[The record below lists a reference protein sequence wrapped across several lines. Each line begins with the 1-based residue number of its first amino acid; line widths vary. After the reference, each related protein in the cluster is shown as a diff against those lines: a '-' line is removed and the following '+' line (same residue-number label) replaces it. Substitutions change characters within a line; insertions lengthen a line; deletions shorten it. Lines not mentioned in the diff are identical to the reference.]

1 MGGVLW
7 KILDSNLFIY
17 FDPIDESKGS
27 KKNPD
32 VDGLD
37 SSGFKTWIYTS
48 WYIKK
53 HFSRL

>member
-27 KKNPD
+27 KKILTWMAWIP
-32 VDGLD
+32 VD
-37 SSGFKTWIYTS
+37 SRHGFTLHGT
-48 WYIKK
+48 
-53 HFSRL
+53 